1 MSRRPR
7 LQFAGAVYHVMARGN
22 RKSTIFHDDEDRRQF
37 LQVVGRA
44 ASFMTCASWRSASW
58 GTTITSFSR
67 RPGITCP
74 TQCNLST
81 GSLPSVRTVGMGR
94 RGTSLRDDFARWSF
108 MQDSYLMRAARY
120 VVRNPVRAGL
130 VTDAGAWP
138 WSSYG
143 ATAGLERVPSW
154 LHVDWIQ
161 WAFKA
166 NSRAEARRRYI
177 RYVNAPAESQ
187 RPVALD
193 AVVLGTRQFGKR
205 LRRVFGADQ
214 PDRQVPRAIRPLVR
228 PTLKE
233 LFDGVRLP
241 GLSRPA
247 YLRCSRR
254 ARLSVCGNCALFGYR
269 SKHRQQSCVAALID
283 RCRGWRVLPAEL
295 LFTIHGLAPI
305 HDSRPDPGA
314 TG

>member
-22 RKSTIFHDDEDRRQF
+22 RKSTIFDDDEDRRQF

-44 ASFMTCASWRSASW
+44 ASLYDLRIMAICLMGNHYHFILET
-58 GTTITSFSR
+58 
-67 RPGITCP
+67 PGR
-74 TQCNLST
+74 NLSDAMQFINGVFAQRSNRRHGQT
-81 GSLPSVRTVGMGR
+81 GHVFEGRFRSLVIH
-94 RGTSLRDDFARWSF
+94 
-108 MQDSYLMRAARY
+108 QESYLMRAARY

-138 WSSYG
+138 WSSYR
-143 ATAGLERVPSW
+143 ATAGLQRVPDW
-154 LHVDWIQ
+154 LHVGWIQ

-187 RPVALD
+187 RPVALN

-214 PDRQVPRAIRPLVR
+214 PDRHVPRAIRPLVR
-228 PTLKE
+228 PALGE
-233 LFDGVRLP
+233 LFDGVRISA
-241 GLSRPA
+241 SRD
-247 YLRCSRR
+247 
-254 ARLSVCGNCALFGYR
+254 RLIYNAHVVHGYR
-269 SKHRQQSCVAALID
+269 FAEIARYLGID
-283 RCRGWRVLPAEL
+283 RSTASKAASRLLSTSAEGG
-295 LFTIHGLAPI
+295 GLA
-305 HDSRPDPGA
+305 S
-314 TG
+314 